1 MDVSDDSSEK
11 TLTTTNM
18 MTAIDIMDSNPSI
31 KIFNALLPS
40 VGRSPE
46 GVTVPTILR
55 ADWNDPVGCPHSS
68 QNLNWCIA
76 GNLLPQ
82 F

>member
-1 MDVSDDSSEK
+1 
-11 TLTTTNM
+11 
-18 MTAIDIMDSNPSI
+18 SI

-46 GVTVPTILR
+46 GVTVPTILGG
-55 ADWNDPVGCPHSS
+55 DWNDPVGCPHSS